1 VHAREY
7 TRLLEGSGV
16 ITPVE
21 MAYAKHVFH
30 VYAIRSS
37 SRERIRHALQAQQ
50 IQTGVHYPTPIH
62 LLEAWADLGYKRGDF
77 PVSEEVAREVL
88 SLPMYPELASQELR
102 LIASIVR
109 ENAGAR

>member
-7 TRLLEGSGV
+7 TRLLDGSGV

-37 SRERIRHALQAQQ
+37 MRERIQQALQAQH

-62 LLEAWADLGYKRGDF
+62 LLEAWTGLGYKRGDF
-77 PVSEEVAREVL
+77 PVSEEVASEVL
-88 SLPMYPELASQELR
+88 SLPMYPELSSEEIR

-109 ENAGAR
+109 ENASAR

>member
-1 VHAREY
+1 
-7 TRLLEGSGV
+7 V

-37 SRERIRHALQAQQ
+37 MRERIQLALQAQH

-62 LLEAWADLGYKRGDF
+62 LLEAWTGLGYKRGDF
-77 PVSEEVAREVL
+77 PVSEEVASEVL
-88 SLPMYPELASQELR
+88 SLPMYPELSSEEIR

-109 ENAGAR
+109 ENASAR